1 MSTQTEPKDQ
11 HRSCP
16 RCRAEVV
23 AERHD
28 VGTVRTYLWR
38 CECGWTRAIS
48 ESGVVVRR
56 GLLAEVE
63 AARKRRPTQP

>member
-1 MSTQTEPKDQ
+1 
-11 HRSCP
+11 
-16 RCRAEVV
+16 VI